1 MSPRCAV
8 PVDGVR
14 SAGLSSM
21 MLASP
26 PAPSRL
32 TVNGASILADVS
44 GAALIEACGSLVV
57 ADLHFEKGSAFA
69 ERGVLLPPYDTRT
82 TLRRLGEVIA
92 RLKPA
97 RVIALG
103 DSFHDLRADGRMDEG
118 DARSLQ
124 GLVGSVAEWVWI
136 EGNHDPVPPAR
147 FGGTVLAELKTG
159 PLTLRH
165 EPRAGAYAGEL
176 AGHLHPCAKVRQK
189 GRSVRR
195 RAFLSDGSRLILPAF
210 GAYTGGL
217 NARDAAFA
225 ECFERTPDAWMLGRE
240 RVYRVAGAKLLGD

>member
-1 MSPRCAV
+1 
-8 PVDGVR
+8 
-14 SAGLSSM
+14 

-26 PAPSRL
+26 PIPSRL

-82 TLRRLGEVIA
+82 TLRRLGEVIG

-103 DSFHDLRADGRMDEG
+103 DSFHDLRADGRMDED
-118 DARSLQ
+118 DAESLQ
-124 GLVGSVAEWVWI
+124 RLVASVAKWVWI

-147 FGGTVLAELKTG
+147 FGGSVLAELQTG

-165 EPRAGAYAGEL
+165 EPHAGPHAGEL
-176 AGHLHPCAKVRQK
+176 AGHLHPCAKVRQS

-195 RAFLSDGSRLILPAF
+195 RAFASDGTRLILPAF

-217 NARDAAFA
+217 NVRDAAYRAHFA
-225 ECFERTPDAWMLGRE
+225 STPDVWMLGRE
-240 RVYRVAGAKLLGD
+240 RVYRVAGRSVLGD